1 MHKSVANVH
10 RHSFITKQRNAN
22 MRIRQV
28 TKRIVAMILFY
39 FFCWLPHWALNLL
52 AHFELIVVSWSTLT
66 LSSIFFA
73 AHLLVCFNSAVN
85 PILYAIINRE
95 LRQQHTKALIKRC
108 RSLSNATSTALDAL
122 IKHSHQ

>member
-1 MHKSVANVH
+1 
-10 RHSFITKQRNAN
+10 
-22 MRIRQV
+22 
-28 TKRIVAMILFY
+28 
-39 FFCWLPHWALNLL
+39 
-52 AHFELIVVSWSTLT
+52 VSWSTLT

-85 PILYAIINRE
+85 PILYALINRE

-108 RSLSNATSTALDAL
+108 RSLSNVTNSALDAL